1 MPIIP
6 TVNFYIDGFNLYY
19 GSLKYRWPQFKWLN
33 LQSFC
38 EGLAPGRTVKRVRYF
53 TARAKNT
60 PHDPDIAERQQV
72 FLRALATLP
81 KVSIHYGLFVVGEAR
96 MPLTNN
102 PTSENPA
109 IVRVTRTE
117 EKRTDVNLA
126 TSLLLD
132 CFDNDCDEVVVIS
145 NDSDLIAPIT
155 VASRRF
161 GKSVGVIS
169 PQRPQRRSSALAQ
182 AASWSY
188 GTINRPHFANNQFPQ
203 QLTDANGTFV
213 KPASW

>member
-1 MPIIP
+1 MP

-19 GSLKYRWPQFKWLN
+19 GSLKRRWPQFKWLN
-33 LQSFC
+33 LQTFC
-38 EGLAPGRTVKRVRYF
+38 ESLVVGGTVKRVRYF
-53 TARAKNT
+53 TAQAQDT
-60 PHDPDIAERQQV
+60 PQDSNVAERQQ
-72 FLRALATLP
+72 FYLRALATLP
-81 KVSIHYGLFVVGEAR
+81 KVSLHYGLFVTRGVL

-102 PTSENPA
+102 PTTDNPA

-126 TSLLLD
+126 TRLLLD

-145 NDSDLIAPIT
+145 NDSDLVSPVTA
-155 VASRRF
+155 VRQRF

-188 GTINRPHFANNQFPQ
+188 GTINRRHFANNQLPPQ
-203 QLTDANGTFV
+203 MTDANGTFT
-213 KPASW
+213 KPATW

>member
-1 MPIIP
+1 MP
-6 TVNFYIDGFNLYY
+6 TANFYIDGFNLQY
-19 GSLKYRWPQFKWLN
+19 GSLNDRWPQYRWLN

-38 EGLAPGRTVKRVRYF
+38 EELAAGRTVKRIRYF
-53 TARAKNT
+53 TALVKDSPRG
-60 PHDPDIAERQQV
+60 PDVAEQQQV
-72 FLRALATLP
+72 YLRALATLP
-81 KVSIHYGLFVVGEAR
+81 KVSIHYGLFVVREVR

-102 PTSENPA
+102 PTPENPA

-155 VASRRF
+155 AARRRL
-161 GKSVGVIS
+161 GKVVGVIS
-169 PQRPQRRSSALAQ
+169 PQPAKQRSRALAQ
-182 AASWSY
+182 AATWSY
-188 GTINRPHFANNQFPQ
+188 GTINRRHFANNQFPQ
-203 QLTDANGTFV
+203 QLTDANGVFV